1 MFPLFLSCCP
11 PSLVRQGHFL
21 NLECIGLTEPQ
32 GPFSPYLPG
41 AGVIGTHLAFFWG
54 GDEVL
59 GDQIQILM
67 SVWCV
72 LYQLTHLP
80 GS

>member
-32 GPFSPYLPG
+32 GPFSLYLPG
-41 AGVIGTHLAFFWG
+41 AGVIGTHLPFFG
-54 GDEVL
+54 GGMKFWVIKFRSSCL
-59 GDQIQILM
+59 CG
-67 SVWCV
+67 VCF
-72 LYQLTHLP
+72 TN
-80 GS
+80 